1 MCRGKPVRNLIF
13 VFSISL
19 FIAAFGA
26 ASAEPINPRVVLLH
40 GLARS
45 AASMDRMSNAL
56 AAAGFDVCNVSYPS
70 RQHGI
75 VALAENFVAPKI
87 LECFPDGQPPIHFV
101 THSLGGI
108 IVRQLAFA
116 GLVENFGR
124 VVMLSPPNQGTEVV
138 DKLGNLALFSAVS
151 GPAGRELGTGPDALP
166 AQLGIPPFEFGIITG
181 TRSINLFLS
190 LMIPGPDDG
199 KVSVARAK
207 LDGMKDFLAMPVTHP
222 FIMRNVKVIDQ
233 TIRFLNYGEFLHDQ
247 ILETKSLRT
256 ITSESN
262 DPRFLPTASEYSKA

>member
-1 MCRGKPVRNLIF
+1 MCRRKRLRDLVF
-13 VFSISL
+13 VFFISL
-19 FIAAFGA
+19 FIAAFGTA
-26 ASAEPINPRVVLLH
+26 NAEATKPRVVLLH

-45 AASMDRMSNAL
+45 AASMDRMSKTL

-70 RQHGI
+70 RRYGI
-75 VALAENFVAPKI
+75 AALAENFVAPKI
-87 LECFPDGQPPIHFV
+87 LECFQDKQQPIHFV

-138 DKLGNLALFSAVS
+138 DKLGSLALFFAVS
-151 GPAGRELGTGPDALP
+151 GPAGRELGTSADALP

-199 KVSVARAK
+199 KVSVKRAK
-207 LDGMKDFLAMPVTHP
+207 LDGMKDFLAVPVTHP
-222 FIMRNVKVIDQ
+222 FIVKNPNVIDQ
-233 TIRFLNYGEFLHDQ
+233 TIHFLRYATF
-247 ILETKSLRT
+247 TR
-256 ITSESN
+256 
-262 DPRFLPTASEYSKA
+262 ASD